1 MRDPLTGKKVYQRM
15 KTIEDIEKLT
25 PEDLERMADDET
37 VAVPENLEQGIENR
51 ILAFEMA
58 RNVEAEEAGDRT
70 VRGENTGDRTQKNVW
85 RRWAFIPAAAAAVA
99 AVIVGLNFYD
109 SSRTPAETFSTPEEA
124 YAQVEKTFA
133 MIGSKVGKGK
143 SIADAAVPKMH
154 KTHEILNNNQII
166 LKK

>member
-1 MRDPLTGKKVYQRM
+1 M

-58 RNVEAEEAGDRT
+58 RNVEAEEA
-70 VRGENTGDRTQKNVW
+70 GDRTQKNVW